1 MLPVT
6 KRPKLPRAENQRA
19 VPDYLAREGLEHAE
33 NALEHLRGSSDP
45 LLRFVPV
52 VAATLAVCAGLSSLW
67 GGRLAESML
76 LRGQYAVLNQ
86 TQASDSW
93 NEYQADSLK
102 AHVQVVA
109 ESLAT
114 DPALRRR
121 LHSDELKYRARQQP
135 LRKTALDYESKRT
148 NELEVMDKAEAKKLD
163 FDVATALFQISIVL
177 ASIAAMTKQ
186 PWLFF
191 LGIVGGAIGIAFC
204 VVGLVR

>member
-1 MLPVT
+1 M
-6 KRPKLPRAENQRA
+6 
-19 VPDYLAREGLEHAE
+19 PDYLAHEGLEHAE
-33 NALEHLRGSSDP
+33 KALQHLEGSSDP
-45 LLRFVPV
+45 RLRFVPV
-52 VAATLAVCAGLSSLW
+52 VAAALAVCAGLSSLW
-67 GGRLAESML
+67 GNRLAESML
-76 LRGQYAVLNQ
+76 LRGQQAVLDQ

-102 AHVQVVA
+102 KHVQMVA
-109 ESLAT
+109 GELAT

-121 LHSDELKYRARQQP
+121 LHGDELRYAAREKP
-135 LRKTALDYESKRT
+135 LSVAAKGYETQRTVALAI
-148 NELEVMDKAEAKKLD
+148 MDKSEANKLD